1 MASKLILTRKGE
13 WINRRQ
19 RFKVFI
25 NDKEVGLIKNNDTQ
39 EYELEPG
46 TYTVQCK
53 INWTSSP
60 VYTFEIKQGI
70 NAFLTVSN
78 GMKLILPLYIMMLA
92 GVLIPF
98 YFKFAKLPVP
108 EILNTIK
115 IVLIVPAIIYILLYI
130 TIFKKKY
137 LDLGEDKSNPFK

>member
-25 NDKEVGLIKNNDTQ
+25 NDKEVGFIKNNDTQ

-60 VYTFEIKQGI
+60 VYTFEIKQAT

-78 GMKLILPLYIMMLA
+78 GMKYIVPLYIMMLF

-98 YFKFAKLPVP
+98 FFRLAKLPVS
-108 EILNTIK
+108 ETINIIK
-115 IVLIVPAIIYILLYI
+115 IILIVPAIIYILLYI
-130 TIFKKKY
+130 TIFRKKY